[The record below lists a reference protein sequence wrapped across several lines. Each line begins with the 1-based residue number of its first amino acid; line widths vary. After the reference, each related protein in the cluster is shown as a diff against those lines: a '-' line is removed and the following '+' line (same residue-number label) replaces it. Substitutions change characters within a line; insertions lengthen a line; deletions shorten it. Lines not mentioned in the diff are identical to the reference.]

1 LHLKVLST
9 SIAAV
14 LEDSVI
20 SRSARTK
27 DLRYVYCPSL
37 FFIYKCIYY
46 ISWQNA

>member
-1 LHLKVLST
+1 VLST

-27 DLRYVYCPSL
+27 DMSTGPSL

-46 ISWQNA
+46 IS